1 MMFVI
6 ASFFNFLGPLILGII
21 LDLYGPRICSV
32 VSIAFIATGCGIFGL
47 SSQSEFPLFVPGMCL
62 IAFGGPGTVT
72 DIHFILILLI
82 LNNV

>member
-1 MMFVI
+1 MMFVV

-47 SSQSEFPLFVPGMCL
+47 SSQSELPLFVPGMCL
-62 IAFGGPGTVT
+62 IAFGGPGMMIYRLAVI
-72 DIHFILILLI
+72 IHMIIH
-82 LNNV
+82 